1 MKDPGSL
8 EIDEQDAAIVARD
21 MHSRQ
26 TARLSLY
33 ARLILS
39 DALAVII
46 AFGVANQFR
55 DEAWLAPNGISL
67 IFVIL
72 PLLVIVAGNMGA
84 YTLEVLSDFAE
95 SARRIVYAIVQ
106 TFMIVFAVFFITQT
120 AADISRVG
128 VAVVFSTTLL
138 VALLGRY
145 LAHRWVKNALQ
156 GVLFDELVIVDSVPM
171 PKIQAR
177 FVVDARQNG
186 LEPDLSDPAMLE
198 RFARATDFYDRVV
211 VACSVER
218 QAQWATLLKS
228 INATGELLV
237 EQRNEVGVIGIDN
250 FSGLGTLIVSRGSL
264 SLADRIK
271 KRMFDIAIALPAV
284 ILLGPLLI
292 LVAIGIKLDSRGPV
306 FFRQPRV
313 GRNNVPFM
321 IYKFRSMRQDASD
334 AQGNQSTRRDDDRI
348 SRFGRFI
355 RRTSID
361 EIPQLFN
368 VIKGEMSIVGP
379 RPHALGSTADDRL
392 FWEITQRY
400 WERHALKP
408 GITGLA
414 QIRGFRGATEKTSD
428 LTNRLQSD
436 LEYLSG
442 WRLWRDVEIMF
453 ATLRVLVH
461 PNAY

>member
-8 EIDEQDAAIVARD
+8 EIDVRDAANVTRD

-39 DALAVII
+39 DALAVIV
-46 AFGVANQFR
+46 AFGVANKFR
-55 DEAWLAPNGISL
+55 DKTWLAPNGVSL

-72 PLLVIVAGNMGA
+72 PLLVIIAGNLGA

-95 SARRIVYAIVQ
+95 SARRIVYSLVQ
-106 TFMIVFAVFFITQT
+106 TFMVVFAVFFVTQS
-120 AADISRVG
+120 AADISRLG
-128 VAVVFSTTLL
+128 VAVVFATSLV
-138 VALLGRY
+138 VALIGRY
-145 LAHRWVKNALQ
+145 FAHRWVRSALH
-156 GVLFDELVIVDSVPM
+156 GLLFDELVIVDGVAM
-171 PKIQAR
+171 PKVTAR
-177 FVVDARQNG
+177 YVVDAKQNG

-211 VACSVER
+211 VACTVER
-218 QAQWATLLKS
+218 QAAWATLLKS
-228 INATGELLV
+228 INAKGELLV
-237 EQRNEVGVIGIDN
+237 EQRNDIGVIELDTFGGI
-250 FSGLGTLIVSRGSL
+250 GTLVVSRGSM
-264 SLADRIK
+264 SLANRIK
-271 KRMFDIAIALPAV
+271 KRLFDLVFALPAV

-292 LVAIGIKLDSRGPV
+292 VVAVCIKLDSPGPV

-321 IYKFRSMRQDASD
+321 IYKFRSMRQEACDAD
-334 AQGNQSTRRDDDRI
+334 GNVSTRRDDDRI
-348 SRFGRFI
+348 SRFGHFI

-368 VIKGEMSIVGP
+368 VLKGEMSIVGP

-392 FWEITQRY
+392 FWEITHHY

-414 QIRGFRGATEKTSD
+414 QIRGYRGATEKTSD
-428 LTNRLQSD
+428 LTDRLQSD

-442 WRLWRDVEIMF
+442 WRMWRDVEIVF
-453 ATLRVLVH
+453 ATLKVLVH

>member
-8 EIDEQDAAIVARD
+8 KVDAQDAANVVRD

-26 TARLSLY
+26 TARMSLY

-39 DALAVII
+39 DTLAVII
-46 AFGVANQFR
+46 AFGVANQIR
-55 DEAWLAPNGISL
+55 DEDWLAPNGISL
-67 IFVIL
+67 IFFIL
-72 PLLVIVAGNMGA
+72 PMLVIIAGNLGA
-84 YTLEVLSDFAE
+84 YTLEALSDFAE
-95 SARRIVYAIVQ
+95 SARRIVYSVIQ
-106 TFMIVFAVFFITQT
+106 TFMVVFAFFFITQT
-120 AADISRVG
+120 ASDISRVG
-128 VAVVFSTTLL
+128 VAVVFSTTLV
-138 VALLGRY
+138 VALFGRY
-145 LAHRWVKNALQ
+145 LAHRWVRGALQ
-156 GVLFDELVIVDSVPM
+156 GVLFDELVIVDSVPI
-171 PKIQAR
+171 PEVKAR
-177 FVVDARQNG
+177 YVVDARQNG
-186 LEPDLSDPAMLE
+186 LEPDLGDPAMLE

-211 VACSVER
+211 VACSVEH

-228 INATGELLV
+228 INAKGELLV
-237 EQRNEVGVIGIDN
+237 EQRNDIGVIGLDN
-250 FSGLGTLIVSRGSL
+250 FAGAGTLVVSRGSM
-264 SLADRIK
+264 SLANRIK
-271 KRMFDIAIALPAV
+271 KRIFDLAVAIPAV

-292 LVAIGIKLDSRGPV
+292 TVAICIKLDSRGPV

-321 IYKFRSMRQDASD
+321 IYKFRSMRQEASD
-334 AQGNQSTRRDDDRI
+334 AEGKQSTRRDDERI

-428 LTNRLQSD
+428 LTDRLQSD

-442 WRLWRDVEIMF
+442 WRLWRDVEIVF

>member
-8 EIDEQDAAIVARD
+8 KVDAQDAANVVRD

-46 AFGVANQFR
+46 AFGVANQIR

-67 IFVIL
+67 IFFIL
-72 PLLVIVAGNMGA
+72 PMLVIIAGNLGA
-84 YTLEVLSDFAE
+84 YTLEALSDFAE
-95 SARRIVYAIVQ
+95 SARRIVYSVIQ
-106 TFMIVFAVFFITQT
+106 TFMVVFAFFFITQT
-120 AADISRVG
+120 ASDISRIG
-128 VAVVFSTTLL
+128 VAVVFSTTLV

-145 LAHRWVKNALQ
+145 LAHRWVRGALQ
-156 GVLFDELVIVDSVPM
+156 GVLFDELVIVDSVPI
-171 PKIQAR
+171 PEVKAR
-177 FVVDARQNG
+177 YVVDARQNG
-186 LEPDLSDPAMLE
+186 LEPDLGDPAMLE

-211 VACSVER
+211 VACSVEH

-228 INATGELLV
+228 INAKGELLV
-237 EQRNEVGVIGIDN
+237 EQRNDIGVIGLDN
-250 FSGLGTLIVSRGSL
+250 FAGAGTLVVSRGSM
-264 SLADRIK
+264 SLANRIK
-271 KRMFDIAIALPAV
+271 KRIFDLVVAIPAV

-292 LVAIGIKLDSRGPV
+292 TVAICIKLDSRGPV

-321 IYKFRSMRQDASD
+321 IYKFRSMRQEASD
-334 AQGNQSTRRDDDRI
+334 AEGKQSTRRDDERI
-348 SRFGRFI
+348 SKFGRFI

-428 LTNRLQSD
+428 LTDRLQSD

-442 WRLWRDVEIMF
+442 WRLWRDVEIVF

>member
-8 EIDEQDAAIVARD
+8 KVDAQDAANVVRD

-46 AFGVANQFR
+46 AFGVANQIR

-67 IFVIL
+67 IFFIL
-72 PLLVIVAGNMGA
+72 PMLVIIAGNLGA
-84 YTLEVLSDFAE
+84 YTLEALSDFAE
-95 SARRIVYAIVQ
+95 SARRIVYSVIQ
-106 TFMIVFAVFFITQT
+106 TFMVVFAFFFITQT
-120 AADISRVG
+120 ASDISRVG
-128 VAVVFSTTLL
+128 VAVVFSTTLV

-145 LAHRWVKNALQ
+145 LAHRWVRGALQ
-156 GVLFDELVIVDSVPM
+156 GVLFDELVIVDSVPI
-171 PKIQAR
+171 PEVKAR
-177 FVVDARQNG
+177 YVVDARQNG
-186 LEPDLSDPAMLE
+186 LEPDLGDPAMLE

-211 VACSVER
+211 VACSVEH

-228 INATGELLV
+228 INAKGELLV
-237 EQRNEVGVIGIDN
+237 EQRNDIGVIGLDN
-250 FSGLGTLIVSRGSL
+250 FAGAGTLVVSRGSM
-264 SLADRIK
+264 SLANRIK
-271 KRMFDIAIALPAV
+271 KRIFDLVVAIPAV

-292 LVAIGIKLDSRGPV
+292 TVAICIKLDSRGPV

-321 IYKFRSMRQDASD
+321 IYKFRSMRQEASD
-334 AQGNQSTRRDDDRI
+334 AEGKQSTRRDDERI
-348 SRFGRFI
+348 SKFGRFI

-428 LTNRLQSD
+428 LTDRLQSD

-442 WRLWRDVEIMF
+442 WRLWRDVEIVF